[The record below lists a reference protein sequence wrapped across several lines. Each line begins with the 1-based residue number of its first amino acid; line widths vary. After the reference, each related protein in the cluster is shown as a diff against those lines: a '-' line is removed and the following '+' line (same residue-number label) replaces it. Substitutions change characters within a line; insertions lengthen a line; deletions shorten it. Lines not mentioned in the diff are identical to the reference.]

1 LCQMKEKT
9 NKDIMTAT
17 EALQYMY
24 EQSQ

>member
-1 LCQMKEKT
+1 MKEKT